1 MRIWFAVVSTLL
13 LVGSFAVG
21 QNDGLSSRP
30 ESTTDTSKTKPST
43 AAETYKEGLPKD
55 KDGNVQITGCLNKVG
70 GDFIVA
76 AENGLNFRLEG
87 NKSRL
92 DESVGQKVTVTGE
105 RTTGQTSPSTQ
116 TGMEMGSGIATGSN
130 AGSPSQITLN
140 VKNIRMLSGSCGRE
154 SGAASG
160 STDRRPA
167 EYVPS
172 IDLQEV
178 GNEGAPPRRAETPA
192 QMPTGKQA
200 PAPVGSVERGPES
213 QATVE
218 KSAERTEDAIQKD
231 AEKTANSAKE

>member
-1 MRIWFAVVSTLL
+1 MRIRFAVVSTLL
-13 LVGSFAVG
+13 LVGSLAVG
-21 QNDGLSSRP
+21 QNDRLRSRP
-30 ESTTDTSKTKPST
+30 ESTMDSSTTEPST

-55 KDGNVQITGCLNKVG
+55 KDGNVQITGCLNKMG

-76 AENGLNFRLEG
+76 ADNGLNFRLEG

-140 VKNIRMLSGSCGRE
+140 VKDLKMLSGSCE
-154 SGAASG
+154 KQSGAASG
-160 STDRRPA
+160 SSDRKSP

-172 IDLQEV
+172 VGLQSV
-178 GNEGAPPRRAETPA
+178 GNEGATPRRADTPA
-192 QMPTGKQA
+192 QVPTGKQA

-213 QATVE
+213 QATTE
-218 KSAERTEDAIQKD
+218 KSAERTQDAVQKN
-231 AEKTANSAKE
+231 AEKTADSAKE